1 VLVHQVTTLPLDQF
15 LFGCLALEDVF
26 NWREFESLQ
35 PRRHFNHHE
44 GESVLGE
51 ERRMLLVVAF
61 DLFNRKGT
69 FYWVISAL
77 MLKGEGAL
85 SGVGLPNLMLRLVI
99 AILFYNGSC
108 K

>member
-1 VLVHQVTTLPLDQF
+1 
-15 LFGCLALEDVF
+15 
-26 NWREFESLQ
+26 
-35 PRRHFNHHE
+35 
-44 GESVLGE
+44 
-51 ERRMLLVVAF
+51 MLLVVAF
-61 DLFNRKGT
+61 DLFNRRGT